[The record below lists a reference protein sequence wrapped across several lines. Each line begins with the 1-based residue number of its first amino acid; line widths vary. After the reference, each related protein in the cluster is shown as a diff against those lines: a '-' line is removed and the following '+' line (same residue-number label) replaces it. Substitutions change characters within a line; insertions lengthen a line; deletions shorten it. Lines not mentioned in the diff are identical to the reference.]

1 VTSAGVSAAVASAA
15 DWPAPHVAV
24 GALWVSDGPASPP
37 SDAHHS
43 APATPTVDRV
53 RWGDTARVQPWASVS
68 KLLVALAVLVAVEE
82 GTLDLDEAAGP
93 PGSTIRHLLAH
104 ASGLGPDGAVLAAPG
119 RRRIYSNAG
128 YEVLADTLADRAGM
142 PFATYLAEGVLQP
155 LGTTA
160 TRLPAGASPASGV
173 AGPLDDLLV
182 VAGTLLAVAA
192 MDPPTWAGP
201 VVASPTPAGP
211 TGAPVHWDG
220 PTGVGLAG
228 VGPTRVGPTGAGP
241 AVVAPS
247 TLRMATEVAFTGL
260 PGVVPG
266 IGRFDPC
273 DWGLG
278 FELADAKVPHWTAA
292 TGSPRTFGHFG
303 RSGSFLWVDPDAATA
318 AVALTGRTFG
328 SWALDRWPAWS
339 DGVLRAVAVDR
350 TWGAVP
356 GSDP

>member
-24 GALWVSDGPASPP
+24 GALWVSSRPARTPMPGDPP
-37 SDAHHS
+37 VPGD
-43 APATPTVDRV
+43 PTVDRV

-93 PGSTIRHLLAH
+93 PGSTVRHLLAH

-160 TRLPAGASPASGV
+160 TRLPTGASPASGV
-173 AGPLDDLLV
+173 VGPLDDLLL
-182 VAGTLLAVAA
+182 VAGALLVTAEAGRAA
-192 MDPPTWAGP
+192 SEEPSGAGP
-201 VVASPTPAGP
+201 AASQ
-211 TGAPVHWDG
+211 DG
-220 PTGVGLAG
+220 PVA
-228 VGPTRVGPTGAGP
+228 PSGAGP

-247 TLRMATEVAFTGL
+247 TLRMATEVAFAGL

-278 FELADAKVPHWTAA
+278 FELADAKAPHWTAV

-318 AVALTGRTFG
+318 AVGLTGRTFG
-328 SWALDRWPAWS
+328 PWALDWWPGWS

-350 TWGAVP
+350 TRRAVP
-356 GSDP
+356 GSDA